1 MDGICKSIGKY
12 SSKNPRKI
20 LIVFD
25 LSHKNLS
32 NKPMVSGTLDRNI
45 SILVFLINNAFL
57 FIKNVQTSHDFV
69 YRKTLC
75 LR

>member
-12 SSKNPRKI
+12 NSKNPRKI

-32 NKPMVSGTLDRNI
+32 NKPMVPGTLDRNI
-45 SILVFLINNAFL
+45 SILVFFNKYCI
-57 FIKNVQTSHDFV
+57 FV
-69 YRKTLC
+69 YQKC
-75 LR
+75 SNFS